1 MTRDQSIAIGVGAVI
16 FRGDDVLIIKR
27 GKAPFLGQWSIPGGG
42 LEFGEKVTDAVIREV
57 REETGLKVKL
67 IGLLDVFDAIPEAG
81 PDSGTDPGPK
91 ADQNQ
96 PEDDFA
102 THTVIIDYVGEWV
115 SGEPV
120 AGDDA
125 AAAEFV
131 SIEEA
136 ISRLSWDVTRQAL
149 ARALEIRADFYAA
162 S

>member
-16 FRGDDVLIIKR
+16 FRGEEVLIIKR

-42 LEFGEKVTDAVIREV
+42 LDYGEKVTDAVIREV
-57 REETGLKVKL
+57 REETGLEVKL
-67 IGLLDVFDAIPEAG
+67 IGLLDVFDAIPKPALDQPVDEF
-81 PDSGTDPGPK
+81 PG
-91 ADQNQ
+91 
-96 PEDDFA
+96 
-102 THTVIIDYVGEWV
+102 HTVIIDYVGEWV

-131 SIEEA
+131 SIDEA
-136 ISRLSWDVTRQAL
+136 MVRLSWDVTRQAL
-149 ARALEIRADFYAA
+149 SRALEIRADFYGA